1 MVLVKILKR
10 KDAASIIVAILIAMI
25 IAQPLNMLTSPIAGR
40 ALGLKDGQYMGYA
53 PPGSGWEWY
62 AYQVLWAVVQLIVLE
77 ILAWLCIWVSAVSKK
92 K

>member
-53 PPGSGWEWY
+53 PP
-62 AYQVLWAVVQLIVLE
+62 VQAGNGMLIRFYGL
-77 ILAWLCIWVSAVSKK
+77 
-92 K
+92 